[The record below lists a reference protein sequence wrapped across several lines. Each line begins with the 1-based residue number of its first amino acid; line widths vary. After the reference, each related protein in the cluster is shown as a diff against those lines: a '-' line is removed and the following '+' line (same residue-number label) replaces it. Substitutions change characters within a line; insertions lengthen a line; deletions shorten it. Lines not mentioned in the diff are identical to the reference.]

1 VPSQNYLG
9 IYISKDATTVVCIDP
24 HGRGEKIVGGF
35 SVSAGQQEQ
44 PNMQTLASLIAR
56 GCAERKLAFSDVA
69 VALDCAMFMQH
80 TVKSQFADPKQIAAT
95 IRFDTEEAL
104 ATDISDIALAF
115 QITSID
121 ENSSTLT
128 VFTAQKNLL
137 SEVILSLQQ
146 HDLDP
151 VTLEPDIHC
160 LSRFIDNKTPSGQ
173 IEQGTL
179 FALISG
185 RSGYL
190 IAPPPPAGSQR
201 KAPLVRTFLIGPK
214 QNRTELLTR
223 EVLMTLAL
231 AQSDEP
237 IKSLRVSDSITDLDT
252 ESLNGRLG
260 IETAASDLFHGTPGE
275 IQNIGEC
282 SDRIH
287 FAIACGAAMAL
298 FEKEH
303 NVNFRD
309 DFSPYQ
315 GKKMKLQNALKF
327 TAISVSVL
335 FIAIGLYF
343 QIRLLKVN
351 GDRKDLRKRFSRDYA
366 AVALEKL
373 PEETTFK
380 KAVRDLGSLQRKIEA
395 QKKGLVDTEGASI
408 LSKLTLIL
416 TAFNEC
422 ANKTNININRLSI
435 NTQSQNITITGDTS
449 GRPQTTLFFNT
460 LRKNGLTVNTPGF
473 TTKGGRDGFSITV
486 TPKQ

>member
-1 VPSQNYLG
+1 MPSQNYLG
-9 IYISKDATTVVCIDP
+9 IYISKDTATVVCVDP
-24 HGRGEKIVGGF
+24 HGQGEKIVGGF
-35 SVSAGQQEQ
+35 SVSTHQQEQ
-44 PNMQTLASLIAR
+44 PNMQAMANLIAV

-80 TVKSQFADPKQIAAT
+80 TVKSEFTDTKQIAAT

-121 ENSSTLT
+121 ESGSTLT
-128 VFTAQKNLL
+128 VFTAQKKLL

-173 IEQGTL
+173 IGQGTL
-179 FALISG
+179 FAMISG

-190 IAPPPPAGSQR
+190 IAPPPPAGSPQ
-201 KAPLVRTFLIGPK
+201 KSSMVRTFLVGPK
-214 QNRTELLTR
+214 QNRTELLAR
-223 EVLMTLAL
+223 EVIITSAL
-231 AQSDEP
+231 TQSDEP
-237 IKSLRVSDSITDLDT
+237 IKSLKVSDSITDIDI
-252 ESLNGRLG
+252 ESLSDRLG
-260 IETAASDLFHGTPGE
+260 LETASLDLFQAPPGE

-282 SDRIH
+282 SDRIDC
-287 FAIACGAAMAL
+287 AIACGAAMSL
-298 FEKEH
+298 LEKEH

-309 DFSPYQ
+309 DFSPFL

-327 TAISVSVL
+327 AAISFSILV
-335 FIAIGLYF
+335 IAIGLEF
-343 QIRLLKVN
+343 HIRLFDVN
-351 GDRKDLRKRFSRDYA
+351 RDRKNLRNMLSRNYA

-380 KAVRDLGSLQRKIEA
+380 KAVRDLGSLRRKIEA
-395 QKKGLVDTEGASI
+395 QGKGLGDLDQASI

-422 ANKTNININRLSI
+422 ANKTDLNIKRLSI
-435 NTQSQNITITGDTS
+435 NANSQNITITGDTS

-460 LRKNGLTVNTPGF
+460 LRKNGLTVNTPSFNTVGN
-473 TTKGGRDGFSITV
+473 RDGFSITV
-486 TPKQ
+486 TPK

>member
-1 VPSQNYLG
+1 MPSQNYLG
-9 IYISKDATTVVCIDP
+9 IYINKDTATVVCVDP

-35 SVSAGQQEQ
+35 SVSAHQQEQ
-44 PNMQTLASLIAR
+44 SNMQTLANLIAQ

-80 TVKSQFADPKQIAAT
+80 TVKSQFIDLKQIAAT

-121 ENSSTLT
+121 ESGSTLT
-128 VFTAQKNLL
+128 VFTAQKKLL

-160 LSRFIDNKTPSGQ
+160 LSRFIDNKTPSDRIG
-173 IEQGTL
+173 QGTL
-179 FALISG
+179 FAMISG

-190 IAPPPPAGSQR
+190 IAPPPPAGSSR
-201 KAPLVRTFLIGPK
+201 KAAMVRTFLIGPK

-223 EVLMTLAL
+223 EVLMTSAL

-237 IKSLRVSDSITDLDT
+237 IKSLRVSDSTTDPDI
-252 ESLNGRLG
+252 ESLSDRVG
-260 IETAASDLFHGTPGE
+260 IETAASDMFQGPPGE

-282 SDRIH
+282 PDRIH
-287 FAIACGAAMAL
+287 CAIACGAAMSL

-309 DFSPYQ
+309 DFSPFQ
-315 GKKMKLQNALKF
+315 GKTLKLRNALKF
-327 TAISVSVL
+327 AVISVSVL

-343 QIRLLKVN
+343 QIQLFNVN
-351 GDRKDLRKRFSRDYA
+351 RDRKNLRNRFSRDYA
-366 AVALEKL
+366 AVALEKF

-380 KAVRDLGSLQRKIEA
+380 QALRDLGSLQRKIEA
-395 QKKGLVDTEGASI
+395 QKKGLGDTDQASI

-422 ANKTNININRLSI
+422 ADKTNLNIKRLSI
-435 NTQSQNITITGDTS
+435 NAQSQNITITGDTS
-449 GRPQTTLFFNT
+449 GRPQTILFFNT
-460 LRKNGLTVNTPGF
+460 LRKNNLTVNTPGYN
-473 TTKGGRDGFSITV
+473 TVGNRDGFSITV
-486 TPKQ
+486 TPK

>member
-1 VPSQNYLG
+1 MPSQNYLG
-9 IYISKDATTVVCIDP
+9 IYISKDTATVVCVDP
-24 HGRGEKIVGGF
+24 NSRGEKIVGGF

-44 PNMQTLASLIAR
+44 PNMQTLANLIAE

-80 TVKSQFADPKQIAAT
+80 TVKSQFTDIKQIAAT

-121 ENSSTLT
+121 ESGSTLT

-179 FALISG
+179 FAMISG

-190 IAPPPPAGSQR
+190 IAPPPPAGSRR
-201 KAPLVRTFLIGPK
+201 KSSTVRTFLLGPK

-223 EVLMTLAL
+223 EVLMTSAL
-231 AQSDEP
+231 TQSDEA
-237 IKSLRVSDSITDLDT
+237 IKSLKVYDSTTDLDI
-252 ESLNGRLG
+252 EPLSDRLG
-260 IETAASDLFHGTPGE
+260 IETTASDIFQGPPGE

-282 SDRIH
+282 PDRIH
-287 FAIACGAAMAL
+287 CAIACGAAMSL
-298 FEKEH
+298 LEKEH

-315 GKKMKLQNALKF
+315 GKKLMLQNALKF
-327 TAISVSVL
+327 AAISVSVL

-343 QIRLLKVN
+343 QIQLFNVN
-351 GDRKDLRKRFSRDYA
+351 RDRKNLRNRFSRDYS

-380 KAVRDLGSLQRKIEA
+380 QAVRDLGSLQRKIEA
-395 QKKGLVDTEGASI
+395 QRKGLGDIDQASI

-422 ANKTNININRLSI
+422 ADKTDLNIKRLSI
-435 NTQSQNITITGDTS
+435 NANSQNITITGDTS
-449 GRPQTTLFFNT
+449 GRSQTILFFNT
-460 LRKNGLTVNTPGF
+460 LRKNNLTVNTPGYN
-473 TTKGGRDGFSITV
+473 TVGNRDGFSITV
-486 TPKQ
+486 TPK

>member
-1 VPSQNYLG
+1 MPSQNYLG
-9 IYISKDATTVVCIDP
+9 IYISKNTATAVCVNP

-35 SVSAGQQEQ
+35 SVSSGQQEQ
-44 PNMQTLASLIAR
+44 PNMQTLANLIAQ
-56 GCAERKLAFSDVA
+56 GCTERKLEFSDVA

-80 TVKSQFADPKQIAAT
+80 TVKSQFIDSKQIAAT

-121 ENSSTLT
+121 ESGSTLT
-128 VFTAQKNLL
+128 VFTAQKKLL

-151 VTLEPDIHC
+151 ITLEPDVHC
-160 LSRFIDNKTPSGQ
+160 LSRFIDNKTLSGRN
-173 IEQGTL
+173 EQGTL
-179 FALISG
+179 FAMISG

-201 KAPLVRTFLIGPK
+201 KAAMVRTFLIGPK

-231 AQSDEP
+231 AQRDEP
-237 IKSLRVSDSITDLDT
+237 IKSLRVSDSTTDLDI
-252 ESLNGRLG
+252 ESLSDRLD
-260 IETAASDLFHGTPGE
+260 IETAASDLFEAPPGE

-287 FAIACGAAMAL
+287 CAIACGAAMSL
-298 FEKEH
+298 YEKEH

-327 TAISVSVL
+327 AAISVSIL

-343 QIRLLKVN
+343 QIQLFKVN
-351 GDRKDLRKRFSRDYA
+351 RNRKDLRNRLSYDYA

-373 PEETTFK
+373 PEKTTFK
-380 KAVRDLGSLQRKIEA
+380 QAVKDLGTLQRKIEA
-395 QKKGLVDTEGASI
+395 QKKGLVDTEGTSI
-408 LSKLTLIL
+408 LSKLTLVL

-422 ANKTNININRLSI
+422 ADKTNLNLKRLSI
-435 NTQSQNITITGDTS
+435 NTQSQNITISGDTS
-449 GRPQTTLFFNT
+449 GRSQSTLLFNT
-460 LRKNGLTVNTPGF
+460 LRKNGLTVNTPSFNTVGS
-473 TTKGGRDGFSITV
+473 RDGFSITV
-486 TPKQ
+486 TPK